1 MPFKQMEN
9 IATFLHAISKLP
21 SFRSFDLFST
31 VDLYEGKNLAQV
43 VRCILACKRF
53 ADREAVRKGLEE
65 LDINTAN
72 SVIEPEVF
80 VNKKQ
85 QDHHIVKAK
94 DIIMNSESVCDD
106 CDESEI
112 ESASSNAQDES
123 FVLVDSVDNSESESV
138 ELIDNSESENVEII
152 DNSDIEEAKQSTHNI
167 FDYRTKSDLETEPE
181 IVLIDS
187 PLLESSTEDVNHRDS
202 EEIETFTTDN
212 PGTFEILM
220 TN

>member
-21 SFRSFDLFST
+21 NFRSFDLFST

-53 ADREAVRKGLEE
+53 ADREAVIRGVEE

-72 SVIEPEVF
+72 SVSEPEVF
-80 VNKKQ
+80 VVKKQ
-85 QDHHIVKAK
+85 QDKHNDK
-94 DIIMNSESVCDD
+94 DVIMNSKSKCDESN
-106 CDESEI
+106 ESEI
-112 ESASSNAQDES
+112 ENAQDKS
-123 FVLVDSVDNSESESV
+123 FVLVDSVDNS
-138 ELIDNSESENVEII
+138 
-152 DNSDIEEAKQSTHNI
+152 DIEEVEQ
-167 FDYRTKSDLETEPE
+167 FDYRIKSDRENEPE

-187 PLLESSTEDVNHRDS
+187 PLLESSTEFVNHQSDN
-202 EEIETFTTDN
+202 EEIETFTFTADN
-212 PGTFEILM
+212 PGTFEIQM